1 MTIIFFLLAF
11 VVECSARSKPSQWL
25 PLLPRYGAEN
35 NACDVFDFRLIQKQ
49 LAESMSR
56 KTKLHASHIALDCSV
71 GSHSTQARQHHCE
84 HYPTQVFVSCGKDAS
99 SSVNITWVTSSGAA
113 ASTVLVPVVDLCT
126 TTTVCHVGRH
136 PCDNPLFVY
145 VTT

>member
-1 MTIIFFLLAF
+1 
-11 VVECSARSKPSQWL
+11 
-25 PLLPRYGAEN
+25 
-35 NACDVFDFRLIQKQ
+35 
-49 LAESMSR
+49 MSR

-71 GSHSTQARQHHCE
+71 DSHSTQARQHHCE

-113 ASTVLVPVVDLCT
+113 ASTVLVPVVALCT

-136 PCDNPLFVY
+136 PCDNPFFIYVATCTHTIDGTTKVLFGQTRSLGRSQTVGPEH
-145 VTT
+145 VTTYALNSQVVP